1 MFDVVLRDIMKNREI
16 ISVITNVATR
26 AQQDNPYK
34 YDQVF
39 ASADKNRLGAKSFD
53 GHGSNL

>member
-1 MFDVVLRDIMKNREI
+1 MKNREI

-39 ASADKNRLGAKSFD
+39 ASADKNRLKSFD
-53 GHGSNL
+53 GHGSHM